1 MGILRKQCSDWWIK
15 YFKDLRDAGLFCDDD
30 IVHRECLK
38 FCFMDLLQMELHKVA
53 RLWNTH
59 RIRPSANPDSP
70 AGRPD
75 CLYFTPQSTH
85 TRDYL
90 TQVGVDEVDIAE
102 ERCAQEPSLRGC
114 SPYFNELAKMIMED
128 EGLEMAHTVEE
139 AQDLY
144 IALLGLIDD
153 L

>member
-1 MGILRKQCSDWWIK
+1 
-15 YFKDLRDAGLFCDDD
+15 
-30 IVHRECLK
+30 
-38 FCFMDLLQMELHKVA
+38 MESHKVA

-59 RIRPSANPDSP
+59 RIRPSANPEAPS
-70 AGRPD
+70 GRPNY
-75 CLYFTPQSTH
+75 LYFIPRANH

-102 ERCAQEPSLRGC
+102 EYCAQEPS
-114 SPYFNELAKMIMED
+114 SEMIMED
-128 EGLEMAHTVEE
+128 EGLEMPNTVKE

-144 IALLGLIDD
+144 IALLGLIDN